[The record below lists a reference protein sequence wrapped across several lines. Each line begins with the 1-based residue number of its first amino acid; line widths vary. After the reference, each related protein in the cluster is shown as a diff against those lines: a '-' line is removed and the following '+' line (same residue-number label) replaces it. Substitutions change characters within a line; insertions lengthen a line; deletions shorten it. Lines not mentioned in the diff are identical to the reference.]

1 MNITKNQLLHGSLI
15 AAISHAIMTNI
26 YPELA
31 YEQSWDGNNYLA
43 LDSQGLRGIITFLP
57 NYCVGA
63 IRNENNPQCELIRT
77 EDLLINFPKEI
88 AAVAREETLQ
98 YMLVQKNGTIEPAA
112 TSMFW
117 ADMSTLHFDQ
127 SNRNI
132 PVESCEDM
140 QLFYK
145 NTLSPEAAF
154 DAWKKYY
161 DMPEAALM
169 LAKRLTMKK
178 RLSLSTQIFLS
189 KKEKS
194 MIPGDSICEECE
206 ASMHELNIVIG

>member
-57 NYCVGA
+57 DYCVGA

-169 LAKRLTMKK
+169 LAKR
-178 RLSLSTQIFLS
+178 
-189 KKEKS
+189 
-194 MIPGDSICEECE
+194 
-206 ASMHELNIVIG
+206 